1 MATPWAVKMYQIL
14 RCDWLPK
21 RRGLRASSRKQT
33 FNFSRS
39 PYDKKNP
46 LLTELVR
53 PGLLDIGLV
62 LFMSVYGPQLCL
74 DYKHANKKKTSLANI
89 QSFWPHTWSII
100 QLYQLNVKY
109 LLKGW
114 GHQALLIFCLLKT
127 PALLAT
133 NLDNFNLGQE
143 SVQKNRSYSLSVRIT
158 YISAKKVISSFKT
171 FSFLYGQIFSWDTF
185 RVP

>member
-1 MATPWAVKMYQIL
+1 MLGQVH
-14 RCDWLPK
+14 
-21 RRGLRASSRKQT
+21 
-33 FNFSRS
+33 RS